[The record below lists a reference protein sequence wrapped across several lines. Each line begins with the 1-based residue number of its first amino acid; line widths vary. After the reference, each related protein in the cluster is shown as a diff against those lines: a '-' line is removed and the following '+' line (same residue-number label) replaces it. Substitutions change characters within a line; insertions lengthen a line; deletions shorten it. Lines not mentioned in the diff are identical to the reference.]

1 MRGAMGT
8 KRGGKGEHEE
18 GAEGSVNESSGGL
31 GTRTAVEAGNAGSG
45 RVKAMNGAAEL
56 EG

>member
-1 MRGAMGT
+1 MGT

-18 GAEGSVNESSGGL
+18 GAEGSLNESSGGL

-45 RVKAMNGAAEL
+45 RVKAKKGL
-56 EG
+56 KK